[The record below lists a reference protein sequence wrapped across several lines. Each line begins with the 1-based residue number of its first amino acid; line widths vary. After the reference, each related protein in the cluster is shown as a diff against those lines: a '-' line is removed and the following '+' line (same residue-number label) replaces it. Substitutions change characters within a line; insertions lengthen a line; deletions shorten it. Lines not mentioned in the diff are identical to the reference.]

1 MTTEDHKI
9 TETVQYDEQTL
20 FKVHSAIESVI
31 GPGVNALSIITAM
44 QNAGILFRERAAAP
58 ALCRCGEPAGLEHCD
73 HCHNEPAAW
82 PRLSSLRHCQ
92 SGARGSYSV
101 TTSDPLVASDITK
114 MSATGREVLVS
125 CREPQPCLSGS
136 LNGATAVVREALARL
151 EDLHQAVH
159 RIATEATQ

>member
-44 QNAGILFRERAAAP
+44 QNAGILFRERAADP

-73 HCHNEPAAW
+73 HCYNDPPRGHACPRCGIASPA
-82 PRLSSLRHCQ
+82 
-92 SGARGSYSV
+92 
-101 TTSDPLVASDITK
+101 
-114 MSATGREVLVS
+114 RE
-125 CREPQPCLSGS
+125 
-136 LNGATAVVREALARL
+136 GAT
-151 EDLHQAVH
+151 Q
-159 RIATEATQ
+159 